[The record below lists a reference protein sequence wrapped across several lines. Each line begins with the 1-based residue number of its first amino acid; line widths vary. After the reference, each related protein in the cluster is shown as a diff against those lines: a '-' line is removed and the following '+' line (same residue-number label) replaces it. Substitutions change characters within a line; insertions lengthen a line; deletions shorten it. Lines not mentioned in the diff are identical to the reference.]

1 MRDVTYVIAG
11 NTVNFVSFFFNFSI
25 FINLH
30 CLNSSKR
37 VTFYQKGQT
46 WKRLNI
52 LTTGRK

>member
-11 NTVNFVSFFFNFSI
+11 NPVNFVSFFNFSM

-37 VTFYQKGQT
+37 VTFYQKGHT

-52 LTTGRK
+52 LTTGRKG

>member
-11 NTVNFVSFFFNFSI
+11 NTVNFVSFFFYFSI

-46 WKRLNI
+46 WKILNI

>member
-11 NTVNFVSFFFNFSI
+11 NPVNFVSFFNFSM
-25 FINLH
+25 FINLN

-37 VTFYQKGQT
+37 VTFYQKGHT

-52 LTTGRK
+52 LTTGRKG